1 MGIRFHGLEVIRIA
15 QRNEELGKEFYEA
28 FAKAARNPKVK
39 EFFEIMAEQEEQHIK
54 DFAELESLVAEE
66 ISPGPYDESE
76 ALDYIRALAE
86 SKLAGPM
93 RELAKRAEQV
103 EDLREAI
110 DLAIEFEKQTVLFLR
125 EFLDFTKGK
134 SQHVVRKVLSEE
146 RKHILQL
153 CGCREDPAFCT
164 LWRTAPEEAQEKAER

>member
-1 MGIRFHGLEVIRIA
+1 MGIRFHGVEVIRIA

-39 EFFEIMAEQEEQHIK
+39 EFFETMAEQEEQHIR
-54 DFAELESLVAEE
+54 DFAELEKLVADEWT
-66 ISPGPYDESE
+66 PGPYDESE
-76 ALDYIRALAE
+76 ALAYIRALAD
-86 SKLAGPM
+86 SKMAQPM
-93 RELAKRAEQV
+93 RELAQRAEQV

-110 DLAIEFEKQTVLFLR
+110 DLAIEFEKQTVLFLK

-134 SQHVVRKVLSEE
+134 SRRVVRKVLSEE

-153 CGCREDPAFCT
+153 CGCREDPTFCT
-164 LWRTAPEEAQEKAER
+164 LWRVAPREAEKKG